1 MSSGKKK
8 SILGANQFELN
19 TVLQTTWRQ
28 EKSHVLWGLQ
38 FQYCT
43 GPHSNPPKSH
53 SSDCDARWILSWICS
68 LSLSKYTV
76 ITGKS
81 VYKWYLVKGLFHS
94 RLCGFFPINIS
105 PEAEGKISTNPSL
118 MELFP
123 QISVN
128 ISVYTFTEQER
139 SLLKFHN
146 AQKPLGENIKLKIFQ
161 VNSRIWTH
169 DQLLLNLRLCPLDCW
184 TFHDLNLCL
193 LSHMSLDEGS
203 SSAW

>member
-1 MSSGKKK
+1 
-8 SILGANQFELN
+8 
-19 TVLQTTWRQ
+19 
-28 EKSHVLWGLQ
+28 
-38 FQYCT
+38 
-43 GPHSNPPKSH
+43 
-53 SSDCDARWILSWICS
+53 
-68 LSLSKYTV
+68 
-76 ITGKS
+76 
-81 VYKWYLVKGLFHS
+81 VKGLFHS

-161 VNSRIWTH
+161 VNSRI
-169 DQLLLNLRLCPLDCW
+169 
-184 TFHDLNLCL
+184 
-193 LSHMSLDEGS
+193 
-203 SSAW
+203 